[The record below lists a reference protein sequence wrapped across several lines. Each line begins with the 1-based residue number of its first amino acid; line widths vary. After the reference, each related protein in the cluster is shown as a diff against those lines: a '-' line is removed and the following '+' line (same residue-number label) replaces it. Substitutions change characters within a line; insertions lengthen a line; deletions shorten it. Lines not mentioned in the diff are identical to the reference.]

1 MADRLEHLDQLKVEI
16 MRPIVSLLL
25 ITSIVALTGCDS
37 GDSLAAETA
46 GPQGS
51 PTSNRTPEPSTSQ
64 SVGPVL
70 AYKPTNEKVL
80 GSLDE
85 QEGVNLVGPLTTD
98 APAIAVYLTCVGSGE
113 IALQI
118 PEVGDFPLVC
128 DTDQSAGT
136 IKNVFD
142 IRYVKDDL
150 SVNVKGLTGQRW
162 AVSVAETE
170 QPERG

>member
-1 MADRLEHLDQLKVEI
+1 MAHGLEHLDQLKVDI
-16 MRPIVSLLL
+16 MRPLVSLLL
-25 ITSIVALTGCDS
+25 ITSMVALTGCS
-37 GDSLAAETA
+37 AEDSLSA
-46 GPQGS
+46 GTPQPQSS
-51 PTSNRTPEPSTSQ
+51 PTSSSKPEPSTSQ
-64 SVGPVL
+64 SIGPVL
-70 AYKPTNEKVL
+70 AYQPTSEKIL

-85 QEGVNLVGPLTTD
+85 QEGVNSIGPLSTD
-98 APAIAVYLTCVGSGE
+98 APAIAVYLTCVGTGE
-113 IALQI
+113 ISLMI

-128 DTDQSAGT
+128 DVDPSAGT

-150 SVNVKGLTGQRW
+150 LVNVKGLKGQRW